1 MGCDRGLADTTL
13 GTGHQHCLHAL
24 PPDRR
29 NDPRGYTGP
38 GTAATAQPRRLPA
51 AVVYPLQGNRRH
63 GAWSWKGVGVARSG
77 AGEAPWDARDDRT
90 AAGAPALRDERPDRA
105 RAGRGGPA
113 DRQIGRAQVRTP
125 VTHAHIVCRILLEK
139 KK

>member
-38 GTAATAQPRRLPA
+38 ETAATAQPRGLPA

-90 AAGAPALRDERPDRA
+90 AAGAPALRDERPDRSEEHTSELQSLM
-105 RAGRGGPA
+105 RLS
-113 DRQIGRAQVRTP
+113 
-125 VTHAHIVCRILLEK
+125 HAVFCLNK
-139 KK
+139 KNNKIPQ

>member
-51 AVVYPLQGNRRH
+51 AVVDPLQGNRRH
-63 GAWSWKGVGVARSG
+63 GAWAWKGVGGARSG
-77 AGEAPWDARDDRT
+77 AGEGLWDAWDDRT
-90 AAGAPALRDERPDRA
+90 EDGAAGGRHEAPALA
-105 RAGRGGPA
+105 SAGRG
-113 DRQIGRAQVRTP
+113 
-125 VTHAHIVCRILLEK
+125 
-139 KK
+139 